1 MKIIRHKT
9 KVIKIGDLAIGGY
22 NPVAIQ
28 SMVKVKTENA
38 SAVVREIKKLE
49 SLGCEIIRL
58 AVKDM
63 ADAKSLGLIR
73 PKVKI
78 PLVADIHFDYR
89 LALQAIDSGA
99 DKIRLNPGNIY
110 KKEEIRQ
117 IVKKAK
123 ANHIPIRVGAN
134 SGSVRDWHRDSKTPG
149 HRSMA
154 DLMVKGVLDYIKIL
168 EGCGFNDIVISLKAS
183 NILDTVEAY
192 QKISKLCAYPLHLG
206 VTATGATA
214 TGIIKSSI
222 AIGALLMQGIGDT
235 IRISLSDTPSEEV
248 GAARRILESLGLR
261 RFGPEIIS
269 CPTCGRCGVDLIKI
283 VNDIN
288 RKMTQ
293 FTVHSPQSMDGDRRP
308 STVDRRQFPTVAIM
322 GCVVNGPGEAKEAD
336 LGVAFGKKEGLLFKK
351 GKPVKKVK
359 VDQCVDI
366 LMKEISAY
374 AL

>member
-293 FTVHSPQSMDGDRRP
+293 FTVHSPQSMDRDRRP